1 MADTEIWDGADWRDA
16 SAGQVWDGTQWLPLT
31 SGGAGPPAETWTRP
45 ADWLPTT
52 VAAGE
57 QKIQLLVAIW
67 DGAANQLGFNAGA
80 NATVDWG
87 DGTAPEQVA
96 GTVGHTYNAASIS
109 SGTVTSEGFKQAL
122 VTITPTTGN
131 LTSLNLTAVP
141 FGTTYSAPVLEAVV
155 GPSTITSLGVGHSAQ
170 ASACVYIRHVSLLS
184 PITVTT
190 GLNLFQYCQ
199 SLRKVDGTISIS
211 GTDASNMFQY
221 CYVLTDPPTIQT
233 STVTSTYQMFYNCRS
248 LTAAPLFD
256 TSKVTNFSYML
267 GACPKLVSVPAYN
280 TSKGTNFA
288 NMFAGSTLLR
298 EAPALDVRSGGT
310 AVSIAS
316 MFNGCFSLAS
326 VPVYDLTNAS
336 NAASVFTGCS
346 SLVSVRLTGTN
357 TGVPSFTSLF
367 SNSSALRDADMAGLR
382 SNSWSSTFNNCFSL
396 TTVKNLDL
404 SDAPNSSALS
414 SLFTGCRSLRTITWV
429 AGKGPRF
436 SFSVGSTM
444 LDAAQLNTMFT
455 NLPTITGQTVT
466 ITSCPGAATC
476 DRSIATGK
484 GWTVTG

>member
-31 SGGAGPPAETWTRP
+31 SGGAGPPAESWTRP

-52 VAAGE
+52 VVAGE

-67 DGAANQLGFNAGA
+67 DGAANQLGFSAGSS
-80 NATVDWG
+80 ATIDWG
-87 DGTAPEQVA
+87 DGTAPEQVG
-96 GTVGHTYNAASIS
+96 GTVGHTYDPATIS
-109 SGTVTSEGFKQAL
+109 SATITSEGFKQAL

-131 LTSLNLTAVP
+131 LTTLSLTAVP
-141 FGTTYSAPVLEAVV
+141 YTTFYSSPVLEAVI
-155 GPSTITSLGVGHSAQ
+155 GPSTITSLGVGHASQ
-170 ASACVYIRHVSLLS
+170 ASANTYIRHVSLLS
-184 PITVTT
+184 PITLST
-190 GLNLFQYCQ
+190 GLNAFQYCQ
-199 SLRKVDGTISIS
+199 SLRKVSGTINIS

-233 STVTSTYQMFYNCRS
+233 STLTSVYQMFYNCRS

-267 GACPKLVSVPAYN
+267 GSCTNLVSVPAYN

-298 EAPALDVRSGGT
+298 EAPALDVKSGGT

-316 MFNGCFSLAS
+316 MFNGCHSLAS
-326 VPVYDLTNAS
+326 IPVYDLTNAS
-336 NAASVFTGCS
+336 SATSVFTNCS
-346 SLVSVRLTGTN
+346 SLVSVRLAGTN
-357 TGVPSFTSLF
+357 TGVPSFASLF
-367 SNSSALRDADMAGLR
+367 SNSSALRDVDMAGLR
-382 SNSWSSTFNNCFSL
+382 SVSWSSTFNNCFSL
-396 TTVKNLDL
+396 TTIKNLDL
-404 SDAPNSSALS
+404 SDAPNTSGLS
-414 SLFTGCRSLRTITWV
+414 SMFTGCRSLRTITWI
-429 AGKGPRF
+429 AGKGPKF
-436 SFSVGSTM
+436 TFTVSGTM

-455 NLPTITGQTVT
+455 NMPTVTGQTVT
-466 ITSCPGAATC
+466 ITNCPGAATC